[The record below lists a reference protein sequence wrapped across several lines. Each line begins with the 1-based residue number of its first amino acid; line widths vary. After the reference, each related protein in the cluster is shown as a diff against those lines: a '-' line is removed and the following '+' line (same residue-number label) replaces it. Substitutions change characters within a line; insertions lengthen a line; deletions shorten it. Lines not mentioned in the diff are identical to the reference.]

1 MSDQRDLPEG
11 VIDADPAGAWED
23 GATSD
28 TETAE
33 SSVDSI
39 HSASLTDSGLP
50 PNTPMPE
57 GGGPTSDA
65 SATGDAVIGEGAAAP
80 ADPDGSIEDAAA
92 IRGVDPDLRTD
103 EEAEENA

>member
-11 VIDADPAGAWED
+11 VLDANPAGAWED

-28 TETAE
+28 TETSE
-33 SSVDSI
+33 STADSI
-39 HSASLTDSGLP
+39 HAASLTDSGLP

-57 GGGPTSDA
+57 
-65 SATGDAVIGEGAAAP
+65 SATGDEVVGDGPAAP

-92 IRGVDPDLRTD
+92 TRGLGPDMRTD

>member
-11 VIDADPAGAWED
+11 VIDANPAGGWED

-33 SSVDSI
+33 SSADSI
-39 HSASLTDSGLP
+39 HASSLTESGLP
-50 PNTPMPE
+50 PNTPM
-57 GGGPTSDA
+57 GGATDATDDA
-65 SATGDAVIGEGAAAP
+65 SATGDAVVGDGAAAP

-92 IRGVDPDLRTD
+92 TRGIDPDLRTD